1 MSNRL
6 FLKSVFG
13 GISISIASFI
23 YLQTGGVIGAVL
35 FSAGLLMILNLGFK
49 LFTGTVG
56 YFDSADYVPSN
67 VFILLGNVS
76 GCMASLVFGH
86 PEAQALVAKKLA
98 TPLAMVFAKG
108 VVCGVLIYAA
118 VESFKR
124 KKDYMVPFCVAGFIL
139 FGAEHCIADLCYFL
153 SARMMTLHV
162 VLFLLVVASGN
173 GVGAILTHM
182 GSREK

>member
-56 YFDSADYVPSN
+56 YFDSAVYVPSN

-86 PEAQALVAKKLA
+86 P
-98 TPLAMVFAKG
+98 
-108 VVCGVLIYAA
+108 
-118 VESFKR
+118 
-124 KKDYMVPFCVAGFIL
+124 
-139 FGAEHCIADLCYFL
+139 
-153 SARMMTLHV
+153 
-162 VLFLLVVASGN
+162 
-173 GVGAILTHM
+173 
-182 GSREK
+182 